1 MTETSPPSLSA
12 EELKFRYYDARL
24 GVWKVVLGTL
34 VIGLAGILFPFVVQ
48 MYNSTFENE
57 RKSIEL
63 RLSQQAAHQQYI
75 KDFFSTAINQDI
87 ELRIRFA
94 DYFANLSGPPQAP
107 LWTGYR
113 DSLKSLRDEKRK
125 KINELEKRLVEFKK
139 LPPERIDNAEFDLVN
154 RELIWANAEIGY
166 VPSERSAIVTSPE
179 NTSAAKRVR
188 LYKETTDLVQRL
200 ATRSGPL
207 TELLDDLA
215 RFWNLYRRE
224 LIGVESPAFARK
236 MIAIGGELEKQTK
249 SNSNTDSELKRLSD
263 ELLAISREELA
274 DLTQIV
280 VQQQQQQ
287 QQQQQL
293 LPQ

>member
-166 VPSERSAIVTSPE
+166 VPSERSAIVTPPD
-179 NTSAAKRVR
+179 NTLAAKRVR
-188 LYKETTDLVQRL
+188 LYKETTELVQRL
-200 ATRSGPL
+200 AARNGPL
-207 TELLDDLA
+207 TEHFGDLA
-215 RFWNLYRRE
+215 RFWTLYRRE
-224 LIGVESPAFARK
+224 LIGIESPAFARK
-236 MIAIGGELEKQTK
+236 MVAIGKELQEQVT
-249 SNSNTDSELKRLSD
+249 SNANSSPALQQLAE
-263 ELLAISREELA
+263 ELLTISREELA
-274 DLTQIV
+274 GLAQLE

-287 QQQQQL
+287 QLQ
-293 LPQ
+293 